1 MFLRRDAEATRGA
14 EGGPGAGPGCQHCGA
29 GETAGWAAVSELE
42 RAVSLSSKS
51 LRGSHRGGLT
61 AAVWESGCSLQEGR
75 GGPLQGRV
83 LTRLRLSGS
92 WGPGAGAP
100 GTVGG
105 VWGTYGSA
113 PLSPVSHGHHLSLFT
128 GSKAAGLG

>member
-1 MFLRRDAEATRGA
+1 MGYVAHSLIQDE
-14 EGGPGAGPGCQHCGA
+14 EGGNRGVGMFPGPAG
-29 GETAGWAAVSELE
+29 
-42 RAVSLSSKS
+42 
-51 LRGSHRGGLT
+51 
-61 AAVWESGCSLQEGR
+61 EGR

-105 VWGTYGSA
+105 VCGTYGSA

>member
-61 AAVWESGCSLQEGR
+61 AAVWEFEHSLALPFFRIGMKTD
-75 GGPLQGRV
+75 P
-83 LTRLRLSGS
+83 
-92 WGPGAGAP
+92 
-100 GTVGG
+100 
-105 VWGTYGSA
+105 
-113 PLSPVSHGHHLSLFT
+113 SLFM
-128 GSKAAGLG
+128 ANLEP